1 MYRNGLKSL
10 ESGKDHGKKGGKRR
24 MSKQVGFSYGIL
36 CDDLEVQAREQG
48 YTLGKAQEK
57 FELIKKSIHV
67 LGFNDILTDSQK
79 DKAFQKLNKQV
90 IKALRPIKEEK

>member
-1 MYRNGLKSL
+1 MN
-10 ESGKDHGKKGGKRR
+10 
-24 MSKQVGFSYGIL
+24 KQVGIGYGML
-36 CDDLEVQAREQG
+36 CEGLEVQANEQG

-67 LGFNDILTDSQK
+67 LGFNDILTDNQK